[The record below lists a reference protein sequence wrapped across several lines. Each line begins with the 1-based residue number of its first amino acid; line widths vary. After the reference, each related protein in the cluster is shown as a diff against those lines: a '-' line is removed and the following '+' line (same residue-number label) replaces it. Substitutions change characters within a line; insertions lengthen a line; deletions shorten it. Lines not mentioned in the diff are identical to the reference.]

1 MATGLVLRAVDPIVD
16 TDLARHAAAT
26 RLATLED
33 VLHAGGH
40 VLSVVVQDEY
50 THDVVVTFAHA
61 GGVLV
66 FDTT

>member
-1 MATGLVLRAVDPIVD
+1 
-16 TDLARHAAAT
+16 HAAAT

-33 VLHAGGH
+33 VLRAGGH
-40 VLSVVVQDEY
+40 VLSVIVQDEY